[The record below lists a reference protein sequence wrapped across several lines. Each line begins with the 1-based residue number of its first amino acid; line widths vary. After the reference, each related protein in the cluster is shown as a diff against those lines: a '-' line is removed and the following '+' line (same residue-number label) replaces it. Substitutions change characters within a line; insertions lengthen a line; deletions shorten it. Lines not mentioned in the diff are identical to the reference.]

1 MYCLPACLPTCVF
14 AMFYVPA
21 RLFLRHVLACLIFWH
36 VYLLS
41 SFGFHFYS
49 HLRPGASRIL
59 CGRYDRQA
67 RTALEQRCVAQTWQ
81 RGEAFGVQ
89 TLIMSLWPN
98 KELRT
103 TTVACTVNQERSHQI
118 IYCCS
123 GRYVL
128 CSGTFIFSGCFG
140 LFHLLACLIG
150 HVLSSGM
157 FTYLRLRRVLCSG
170 TFIPSACF
178 AMFDFLAC
186 LPAFFFRLSFLFT
199 FAARCFSYSLWSL
212 RQAGLNCS

>member
-1 MYCLPACLPTCVF
+1 
-14 AMFYVPA
+14 
-21 RLFLRHVLACLIFWH
+21 
-36 VYLLS
+36 
-41 SFGFHFYS
+41 
-49 HLRPGASRIL
+49 
-59 CGRYDRQA
+59 
-67 RTALEQRCVAQTWQ
+67 
-81 RGEAFGVQ
+81 
-89 TLIMSLWPN
+89 MSLWPN

-118 IYCCS
+118 ICCS

-186 LPAFFFRLSFLFT
+186 FLLSPFISIHICGQVLLVFFVVATTGRPELLLSS
-199 FAARCFSYSLWSL
+199 AV
-212 RQAGLNCS
+212 